1 MHAAPRPYR
10 LFVVPI
16 RVTILL
22 GLHNPPHRCIGM
34 VGLHEKGKAKAVETV
49 CGDRTT
55 WPASHVAGPAG
66 HHLVSNQL
74 NQVSDPSLDPYKYPS
89 IGGNQNTHDILEIP
103 LAKLPFLV

>member
-1 MHAAPRPYR
+1 VGPGGGRQARYHSR
-10 LFVVPI
+10 LARFFVALARGFVH
-16 RVTILL
+16 T
-22 GLHNPPHRCIGM
+22 C
-34 VGLHEKGKAKAVETV
+34 LHEKGKAKAVETV